1 PPKSLTALL
10 RCYHPVLIIADDRL
24 RVIGI
29 HGRLA
34 SSQPTKRA
42 CGGDSSDSLF
52 PSTPTQVFSPHPR
65 PLPLKGPDAQYDAEI
80 SDRVVTVLHTCAWD
94 PFRESKGV
102 RWGCKRLT
110 IPFETHSGLFAPPA
124 PLTPYMFEKPILKGK
139 ANLTR

>member
-52 PSTPTQVFSPHPR
+52 PSKPTQVFSPHPR
-65 PLPLKGPDAQYDAEI
+65 PLPLKGPDAQYTAEI
-80 SDRVVTVLHTCAWD
+80 SD
-94 PFRESKGV
+94 GV
-102 RWGCKRLT
+102 RSEERRV
-110 IPFETHSGLFAPPA
+110 
-124 PLTPYMFEKPILKGK
+124 GK
-139 ANLTR
+139 ECESRTTCDRDTVTRRIVLEHQQHAGRALY